1 MTKIRSITNTLQ
13 KLCLFIYLF
22 MYYID
27 LYIVL
32 YCIIMY
38 SIRFFQPVVQLVVQ
52 YNRLQSVN
60 GLLHALKRTDAG

>member
-1 MTKIRSITNTLQ
+1 MTKIDPLQTLY
-13 KLCLFIYLF
+13 KNSVYLFIY
-22 MYYID
+22 
-27 LYIVL
+27 VL
-32 YCIIMY
+32 YEY